1 MIVYIYGGVS
11 SGKSEYAEELISKS
25 FENKIYLATMENMG
39 SYAKQR
45 IQKHLKQR
53 ADKNFL
59 TVEEPKYLSNV
70 NINCVDNILL
80 EDLTN
85 LLSNNIFDKNG
96 MKSDSKEIT
105 EAIFSDII
113 ELEKRCNSLF
123 IVGNDIFSTK
133 RNQSKELDM
142 FIDCLFSLHQKI
154 IDIADRV
161 VEVIYGL
168 PYDRK

>member
-25 FENKIYLATMENMG
+25 FENKIYLATMENTG

-53 ADKNFL
+53 ADKNFI

-70 NINCVDNILL
+70 NINCADNILL

-96 MKSDSKEIT
+96 MKSGSKEIT
-105 EAIFSDII
+105 EVIFSDII

-154 IDIADRV
+154 IDNADRV

>member
-25 FENKIYLATMENMG
+25 FENKIYLATMENTG

-45 IQKHLKQR
+45 IQKNLKKR

-70 NINCVDNILL
+70 NISCVDNILL

-85 LLSNNIFDKNG
+85 LLSNNIFDENG

-154 IDIADRV
+154 IDIANRV

>member
-25 FENKIYLATMENMG
+25 FENKIYLATMGGAG

>member
-25 FENKIYLATMENMG
+25 FENKIYLATMENIG

-53 ADKNFL
+53 VDKNFF

-70 NINCVDNILL
+70 NISCVDNILL

-85 LLSNNIFDKNG
+85 LLSNNIFDENG

-154 IDIADRV
+154 IDIANRV

>member
-11 SGKSEYAEELISKS
+11 SGKSEYAEELISKR
-25 FENKIYLATMENMG
+25 FENKIYLATMENTG

-45 IQKHLKQR
+45 IKKHLKQR
-53 ADKNFL
+53 ADKNFF
-59 TVEEPKYLSNV
+59 TVEEPKHLSNV
-70 NINCVDNILL
+70 NINCADNILL

-85 LLSNNIFDKNG
+85 LLSNNIFDENG

-154 IDIADRV
+154 IDIANRV

>member
-25 FENKIYLATMENMG
+25 FENKIYLATMENIG

-70 NINCVDNILL
+70 NISCVDNILL

-85 LLSNNIFDKNG
+85 LLSNNIFDENG

-154 IDIADRV
+154 IDIANRV

>member
-1 MIVYIYGGVS
+1 MIYIYGGVA
-11 SGKSEYAEELISKS
+11 SGKSEYAEELISKN
-25 FENKIYLATMENMG
+25 FERKIYLATMENDG
-39 SYAKQR
+39 DFAKKR
-45 IQKHLKQR
+45 IQKHLLQR
-53 ADKNFL
+53 ASKNFI
-59 TVEEPKYLSNV
+59 TVEEPRYIS
-70 NINCVDNILL
+70 NININSDDNILL

-96 MKSDSKEIT
+96 MKSGSKEIT

-154 IDIADRV
+154 IDIANRV